1 MRRLIVLLVCGCT
14 GEVDQQIGLFEPIR
28 VPDGEFIE
36 DTIPEAKKKPTVTA
50 IEAASGILVIGQQ
63 QRLLAGRTSDDA
75 HAIAVRFKDLGGGW
89 WVRPVQDIDPLFPGE
104 RDFQLRYDVGAAV
117 PPARHTLE
125 LAAIDGEG
133 RRGPIFPVEVCVQDD
148 RVPDNLNACDP
159 TIAPPAVSVVLEW
172 DQPVDLDLIIETPDG
187 ERIAHKTPSGASD
200 GRLLRDSNAACQ
212 QDGRNSEA
220 VVWQD
225 PPQLRGDYLIYADL
239 FDACGEPGALLA
251 ISVYERIAADDG
263 TYTIKQTSRTTGAVT
278 DLQASGGAG
287 PPLYVMSA
295 ELP

>member
-1 MRRLIVLLVCGCT
+1 MTPRPWIALLVCTCT
-14 GEVDQQIGLFEPIR
+14 GEVDQQIGLFEPLR

-36 DTIPEAKKKPTVTA
+36 DAIPAAAELPKVTS
-50 IEAASGILVIGQQ
+50 IEAASGILVLGQQ

-75 HAIAVRFKDLGGGW
+75 HAIAIRFKDLGTGW
-89 WVRPVQDIDPLFPGE
+89 WVRPVQDQDPLFPGE
-104 RDFQLRYDVGAAV
+104 RGFQLRYDVGAGV

-125 LAAIDGEG
+125 LAAVDADG
-133 RRGPIFPVEVCVQDD
+133 RHGPIFPVEVCVQDD
-148 RVPDNLNACDP
+148 RVPDNLNACDA
-159 TIAPPAVSVVLEW
+159 TLAPPAVVVVLEW
-172 DQPVDLDLIIETPDG
+172 DQPVDLDLVIATPGGD
-187 ERIAHKTPSGASD
+187 RITSKNPSDESG
-200 GRLLRDSNAACQ
+200 GRLVRDSNAGCQ

-225 PPQLRGDYLIYADL
+225 PPARGTYLLYADL

-251 ISVYERIAADDG
+251 ITVYARREHGD
-263 TYTIKQTSRTTGAVT
+263 TYSLEQTARTTGAVT

-295 ELP
+295 KLP